1 MTKYTKVVLVAG
13 LCGAFAVG
21 GVLAATSVGASAT
34 SLHDAASLSQ
44 NNTFT
49 GVVNQFPSIKIGS
62 QGVGGVTFFNGT
74 IINLTTDEDGQ
85 ENPVTFGD
93 DVRIDGK
100 IMRGP
105 WYNEQ
110 PVWVADDMQVDGNL
124 KQGRMDNGVMKAAV
138 TSDNSGTVTQ
148 STDNTA
154 DESLGV
160 SVEHAGVGIY
170 TVEFESD
177 VSERY
182 IQITP
187 RGSSTAPTAASGV
200 VSSNGTIVTVYIA
213 DVQSAGA
220 LVDQAF
226 TLTVF

>member
-1 MTKYTKVVLVAG
+1 MTVYTKVVLVAG

-21 GVLAATSVGASAT
+21 GVLAATSVGAAT
-34 SLHDAASLSQ
+34 SLSDAASLSQ

-74 IINLTTDEDGQ
+74 IINVTTDEGGL

-93 DVRIDGK
+93 DVRIDGR

-110 PVWVADDMQVDGNL
+110 PVWVADDMQVDGTIQ
-124 KQGRMDNGVMKAAV
+124 QGRLDDGVMKAAV
-138 TSDNSGTVTQ
+138 TSDNAGTITQ
-148 STDNTA
+148 SVDNTA
-154 DESLGV
+154 DQSLGMTV
-160 SVEHAGVGIY
+160 GHSAAGIY
-170 TVEFESD
+170 TVAFESD
-177 VSERY
+177 VSDRY
-182 IQITP
+182 IQISP

-200 VSSNGTIVTVYIA
+200 VSSDGKTVTVYIA
-213 DVQSAGA
+213 DVIGGA
-220 LVDQAF
+220 LVNQAF